1 MLPPIRCYTCNDM
14 VKFREYEELRVC
26 KTSQCDALAQ
36 LNVHRYCC
44 RRMYL
49 GLQDGLTDILL
60 NTVCTGFSDDLN
72 KLELGVSTNR
82 TINL

>member
-14 VKFREYEELRVC
+14 VKFREYEELRMGG
-26 KTSQCDALAQ
+26 KSQADALTQ

-49 GLQDGLTDILL
+49 GLQDGLADILL

-82 TINL
+82 TIDL